1 MELKLLERKTN
12 ALELQELII
21 ILINDLYFFRVL
33 VHFQEKMIRQL
44 NKKKNRKYDLCHFL

>member
-21 ILINDLYFFRVL
+21 ILIKELYFFRVL

-44 NKKKNRKYDLCHFL
+44 NRKQKKNKKI